1 MIDHS
6 ICCCSYTYSKLQNK
20 HIILRIFFKRFS
32 LFMCVYVCLCVVYM
46 NHVCRTWES
55 QQGGSDLLQQI
66 YLQVVVNRHVGAR
79 I

>member
-1 MIDHS
+1 MIDLS
-6 ICCCSYTYSKLQNK
+6 TCCCSYTYSKLQNK

-32 LFMCVYVCLCVVYM
+32 LFMGVYVCLCVVSM

-55 QQGGSDLLQQI
+55 QQGGSDLLQQL